1 MEKIK
6 TIAKCVLFFIAF
18 VFVGKA
24 LRYILVDDTS
34 SYTRITFHE
43 MYEQNNID
51 ILFVG
56 SSHCYRSFIPEI
68 LDNNTGG
75 VNTFNAG
82 TSAQALDGSY
92 IIIQEAAKR
101 NDLQHI
107 YLELY
112 FNIGFNSYKDREQ
125 LTETYIISDYLPF
138 SMNKVC
144 YLLNAS
150 SKEHYINSFIIARRS
165 WEKIWD
171 MEYIRNLINKKQ
183 TDIYRKYSYEYVTS
197 DTEWYAGKGFVAN
210 NTSIQ
215 DWNIFMSAG
224 WERIP
229 FTQITED
236 WRESLNDIIEF
247 CSKKDIPLT
256 LISAPVSN
264 YYLASTGDYDEYVT
278 LVNEIVRDT
287 NVEYLDFNLCRE
299 EYIPNRSELFKD
311 IDHLNYEG
319 AKIFSSVF
327 LDYLN
332 GNVSKE
338 ELMYTSYKEKLESLE
353 PTVFG
358 IGYQDESGDNG
369 ENIRKCKIISSREGL
384 EYLIQLDCAEG
395 EGVEVQNYSENK
407 EFTILPDDHGVC
419 TIRYRLPGNKGEDF
433 YTQINY

>member
-1 MEKIK
+1 MKKVKI
-6 TIAKCVLFFIAF
+6 IVGCVLFFTAF
-18 VFVGKA
+18 VFIGEV
-24 LRYILVDDTS
+24 LQYILVDDTN

-43 MYEQNNID
+43 MYDQDNID

-68 LDNNTGG
+68 LDNNVGG
-75 VNTFNAG
+75 LNTFNAG
-82 TSAQALDGSY
+82 TSSQALDGSY

-101 NDLQHI
+101 NDLQRI

-112 FNIGFNSYKDREQ
+112 FNVGFSSYKDRGQ
-125 LTETYIISDYLPF
+125 LTQTYIISDYLPF
-138 SMNKVC
+138 SMNRVC

-150 SKEHYINSFIIARRS
+150 QKKHYINSFIIARRS

-171 MEYIRNLINKKQ
+171 MEYIKNLINKKQ
-183 TDIYRKYSYEYVTS
+183 TDIYREYGYEYVIG

-210 NTSIQ
+210 NASIRE
-215 DWNIFMSAG
+215 WNIFMSAG
-224 WERIP
+224 WEKIP

-236 WRESLNDIIEF
+236 WMESLNDIIEF

-256 LISAPVSN
+256 LISAPMSN
-264 YYLASTGDYDEYVT
+264 YYLASAGNYDEYVT
-278 LVNEIVRDT
+278 LVNEIIKDT
-287 NVEYLDFNLCRE
+287 NVEYIDFNLCRE

-319 AKIFSSVF
+319 AKMFSSVF

-332 GNVSKE
+332 GDVSEKE
-338 ELMYTSYKEKLESLE
+338 LLYTSYKEKLENLE

-358 IGYQDESGDNG
+358 IGYHDESRVNG
-369 ENIRKCKIISSREGL
+369 ETVRKCKIISSREGI
-384 EYLIQLDCAEG
+384 EYSIQLDYVEG
-395 EGVEVQNYSENK
+395 ESVAVQNYSGNK

-419 TIRYRLPGNKGEDF
+419 TIQYRLQENKEEEHVVSIRF
-433 YTQINY
+433 